1 MKEVEKLQEKREKRR
16 LQQQE
21 LREKKAQ
28 VRTVYAGMAGLTLAA
43 GHRFPCFT
51 LQEVDVNVPNYE
63 IMCMIRDFRASLDY
77 RPLTGNDVVS
87 LLSLSP

>member
-1 MKEVEKLQEKREKRR
+1 MFNL
-16 LQQQE
+16 LS
-21 LREKKAQ
+21 
-28 VRTVYAGMAGLTLAA
+28 Y
-43 GHRFPCFT
+43 FT

-87 LLSLSP
+87 LLSCCLHDNSPRTLWLRSQGCNSFLLVSFKL